1 MSILPV
7 IFVLMNSRGDFYAGY
22 TGYAGYHRYTFTSE
36 SRWEPVSN
44 AMNIVLFTDGTL
56 AQTECDRLNKE
67 NPTLGVEILE
77 YYF

>member
-1 MSILPV
+1 MFNLSV
-7 IFVLMNSRGDFYAGY
+7 IFFLVNGRGEVYAGHA
-22 TGYAGYHRYTFTSE
+22 GYAGYHRYTFTSG

-44 AMNIVLFTDGTL
+44 AMNIVLFTDGAL
-56 AQTECDRLNKE
+56 AQMECDRLNKE